1 MPAAPITPLVSRFDE
16 TVEQALERVR
26 SPIADRIFWSAS
38 SACDHGLLW
47 HTIGVVRALRRGTP
61 LDAARFSTTMGIE
74 SFVTNVG
81 VKSAF
86 HRSRPAGSEEPLPV
100 DLHRPV
106 TSSFPSGHATAAFC
120 AASLLVRDGRSRVV
134 WYSLATVVGLSRVY
148 VRLHH
153 PSDVVA
159 GAVLGRV
166 LGAALAPLI
175 SPRRAVR
182 RTWWSIARGSGG
194 RCR

>member
-1 MPAAPITPLVSRFDE
+1 MPITPVTPLVERFDA
-16 TVEQALERVR
+16 TVEAALERVR
-26 SPIADRIFWSAS
+26 SPLADRIFWSAS
-38 SACDHGLLW
+38 SAADHGLLW
-47 HTIGVVRALRRGTP
+47 HTIGVVRALRRGSV
-61 LDAARFSTTMGIE
+61 LDALRFSAAMGIE
-74 SFVTNVG
+74 SFVTNVA

-86 HRSRPAGSEEPLPV
+86 RRRRPVGSEQPLPA

-120 AASLLVRDGRSRVV
+120 AATLLVRDGRSRVG
-134 WYSLATVVGLSRVY
+134 WYGLAAVVGASRVY

-166 LGAALAPLI
+166 LGAALAPLV
-175 SPRRAVR
+175 PARPTVR
-182 RTWWSIARGSGG
+182 RSWWAIARGSRG
-194 RCR
+194 RRR